1 MKVQINLIEEEIK
14 ELNEATETETHTKEG
29 TTEYIQ
35 ITQNKNNRS
44 LQWKQYYFYC
54 ETIFLL
60 MIFFFSKSLPQQ
72 SLRVLT
78 ILANT

>member
-1 MKVQINLIEEEIK
+1 MKVEINLIEEEIK

-44 LQWKQYYFYC
+44 LQ
-54 ETIFLL
+54 
-60 MIFFFSKSLPQQ
+60 
-72 SLRVLT
+72 
-78 ILANT
+78 